1 MLSGGSMVKH
11 KGMSLIEVLV
21 ALLVFAVGIVGFAAL
36 QLKSVRQVEET
47 YSRSQAMS
55 VAHDFIER
63 ARANLTAESQA
74 YYLQPSSW
82 SGDLNDPG
90 DCIVTGAAP
99 SAADACESEQM
110 ARSDVYEVRSSL
122 SGLLV
127 NGKMN
132 YAACDQVYC
141 VTVAWGETQLGD
153 CDQASFADGERQ
165 SDAHCV
171 RVEFIP

>member
-1 MLSGGSMVKH
+1 MNKS

-55 VAHDFIER
+55 IAHDFIER
-63 ARANLTAESQA
+63 ARVNNSPNIPE
-74 YYLQPSSW
+74 YYLEPSSW
-82 SGDLNDPG
+82 TGELNNPG
-90 DCIVTGAAP
+90 DCIVTGDVPA
-99 SAADACESEQM
+99 AADACGSLEM

-122 SGLLV
+122 RTLLV

-132 YAACDQVYC
+132 FATCDEVYC
-141 VTVAWGETQLGD
+141 VTVAWGETSLGD
-153 CDQASFADGERQ
+153 CNQSSFADGQRQ